1 MIRPRKLALRALL
14 VPFVLLLTASP
25 AAAVVFSNASL
36 ITIPTNGIATPY
48 PSCISVSGL
57 AGSTT
62 DVNVTLNGLSH
73 NFPADLDMLLE
84 GPGGQNAIIMSDAGD
99 TGFRYGAV
107 GLTITLDDEAAGP
120 LPEFQQLT
128 TGTFRPTNYA
138 PAETFPTPA
147 PAPSGNSALAVF
159 DGTNPNGN
167 WCLYV
172 FDDSDGDGGSIS
184 GGWSLDIATTTT
196 AATFRS
202 LTASS
207 TSRGVAVAWRTAS
220 ELDTLGFHVYRE
232 VNGKRVR
239 VNSKLIAGKGRGLY
253 SFLDRK
259 APKGKTVRYWVQAVH
274 LDGSR
279 SWYGPARVLRS

>member
-25 AAAVVFSNASL
+25 AAAVVFSNASP
-36 ITIPTNGIATPY
+36 IVIPTNGIATPY

-57 AGSTT
+57 GLTT

-73 NFPADLDMLLE
+73 NFVADLDMLLV
-84 GPGGQNAIIMSDAGD
+84 GPGGQDAIIMSDTGD
-99 TGFRYGAV
+99 TGFAYASG

-120 LPEFQQLT
+120 LPAFTQLT

-147 PAPSGNSALAVF
+147 PAPSGNSALTVF
-159 DGTNPNGN
+159 DGTSPNGN

-172 FDDSDGDGGSIS
+172 FDDSDSHGGSIS
-184 GGWSLDIATTTT
+184 GGWSLDITTGTT

-202 LTASS
+202 LAASPTA
-207 TSRGVAVAWRTAS
+207 RGVLVRWNTAS
-220 ELDTLGFHVYRE
+220 EIDTLGFHVYRE

-253 SFLDRK
+253 TFLDRK
-259 APKGKTVRYWVQAVH
+259 APKGKLVRYWIQVVNV
-274 LDGSR
+274 DGSR
-279 SWYGPARVLRS
+279 TWYGPARVTKRA